1 MATSTNTSDDSNGGT
16 VLIVDDEPA
25 ITSAYARWLEGSYEV
40 RAANNGPDALENLD
54 EGVDVV
60 LLDRRMPDVSGD
72 ELLETIRERDLDC
85 RVAIVSAVE
94 PDFDIIDMGFDM
106 YLEKPVSEPNEL
118 RETVSKLLG
127 RSTYDEQ
134 MQQFL
139 SLASKKASLEAK
151 KSEDDLSSNEEYQKL
166 ADQVD
171 SLREDLS
178 ATATELDDE
187 DLRAEFHNH

>member
-40 RAANNGPDALENLD
+40 KAANSGPDALENLD
-54 EGVDVV
+54 ERVDVV

-118 RETVSKLLG
+118 RETVSKLLD

-166 ADQVD
+166 AEQVD

-187 DLRAEFHNH
+187 DLRAEFRNH

>member
-1 MATSTNTSDDSNGGT
+1 MATSTNTADDSNGGT

-25 ITSAYARWLEGSYEV
+25 ITSAYARWLEGTYEV
-40 RAANNGPDALENLD
+40 RAANSGPGALENLD

-72 ELLETIRERDLDC
+72 ELLETIRERGLDC

-106 YLEKPVSEPNEL
+106 YLEKPVSEPSEL
-118 RETVSKLLG
+118 RETVSKLLD

-151 KSEDDLSSNEEYQKL
+151 KNEDDLSSNEEYQEL

-171 SLREDLS
+171 SLRADLS
-178 ATATELDDE
+178 ATAMELDDE

>member
-1 MATSTNTSDDSNGGT
+1 M
-16 VLIVDDEPA
+16 LIVDDEPA

-40 RAANNGPDALENLD
+40 KAANSGPDALENLD
-54 EGVDVV
+54 ERVDVV

-118 RETVSKLLG
+118 RETVSKLLD

-166 ADQVD
+166 AEQVD

-187 DLRAEFHNH
+187 DLRAEFRNH

>member
-1 MATSTNTSDDSNGGT
+1 MATSTNTADDSNGGT

-25 ITSAYARWLEGSYEV
+25 ITSAYARWLEGTYEV
-40 RAANNGPDALENLD
+40 RTANSGPDALENLD

-72 ELLETIRERDLDC
+72 ELLATIRERGLDC

-106 YLEKPVSEPNEL
+106 YLEKPVSEPSEL
-118 RETVSKLLG
+118 RETVSKLLD

-151 KSEDDLSSNEEYQKL
+151 KNEEDLSSNEEYQEL

-171 SLREDLS
+171 SLRTDLS

-187 DLRAEFHNH
+187 DLRAEFRNH

>member
-40 RAANNGPDALENLD
+40 RAANSGPDALENLD
-54 EGVDVV
+54 ERVDVV

-118 RETVSKLLG
+118 RETVSKLLD

-151 KSEDDLSSNEEYQKL
+151 KAEDDLSSNEEYQKL
-166 ADQVD
+166 AEQVD